1 VALKSSGISNG
12 ASVRGVAGK
21 ANRRRHQAAA
31 GKQRNIRHH
40 QRQHGGENVSRRW
53 RRANHRKP
61 AAKISEW
68 LASKGISEM
77 AAVKE
82 MAKALIIRRLSYRQ
96 RQLAAASRKHQSWL
110 AASRAWLMAMAAS
123 A

>member
-1 VALKSSGISNG
+1 VAWLAI
-12 ASVRGVAGK
+12 

-31 GKQRNIRHH
+31 GKQRNIGII
-40 QRQHGGENVSRRW
+40 GGGMAAKIVSRRW

-77 AAVKE
+77 AAAKE

-96 RQLAAASRKHQSWL
+96 RQLAAASRKHQNGWRHL
-110 AASRAWLMAMAAS
+110 GHG
-123 A
+123 